1 MADIAG
7 IVGVVPMRT
16 EPSHRTEMVSQL
28 LFGEIAEI
36 TDYYLTGAGS
46 FTKIKCLYD
55 GYEGWCQSSQLVVL
69 DSAIQTQLEIILTAD
84 FTNTLLLNGTEMRV
98 PFGASLGLFNNRQWN
113 IGKFNFKYQGTI
125 AKPNADLFTP
135 DYIKHIA
142 HTYLH
147 TPYLWGG
154 RTVFGIDCSGFSQQ
168 VYCFFNKYLPRD
180 AYQQVLLGEVVGFL
194 QEVVCGD
201 LAFFDNEDGR
211 ITHVGIML
219 SPNKIIHASGKVRI
233 DGIDSMGIIHS
244 ETGERT
250 HRLRV
255 VKRYQQ

>member
-1 MADIAG
+1 MAYIAG

-16 EPSHRTEMVSQL
+16 EPSHKTEMVSQL

-55 GYEGWCQSSQLVVL
+55 GYEGWCQSSQILVIEDWGQPAVHSSL
-69 DSAIQTQLEIILTAD
+69 AAD
-84 FTNTLLLNGTEMRV
+84 FTNMVLLNGAEMRV
-98 PFGASLGLFNNRQWN
+98 PFGSSLGLFSNSEWN

-219 SPNKIIHASGKVRI
+219 SSNKIIHASGKVRI